1 MIHRRLAQNIESSMQ
16 AGRTYG
22 GCSGAGAGKQ
32 LRDGREEDI
41 FLGGLQDVFGG
52 HLSKNNQEESGE
64 QDEFGP
70 LVFECSEGHRNERK
84 KGELLTECQN
94 KHCKGSV
101 GCGEP
106 MPVTEKV
113 KKQ

>member
-1 MIHRRLAQNIESSMQ
+1 M
-16 AGRTYG
+16 
-22 GCSGAGAGKQ
+22 
-32 LRDGREEDI
+32 
-41 FLGGLQDVFGG
+41 FGG
-52 HLSKNNQEESGE
+52 QLSKNNQEESGE

-94 KHCKGSV
+94 KHCKKGSV

-113 KKQ
+113 KKQSKPATMNLSKKDKKYGPVTRAVAA